1 MASFIVN
8 LEYVSMILGSAP
20 WNIQKEEF
28 IILWTYAVFR
38 EMSLLYFSI
47 SQQKWT
53 YKSVIKTLELIAH
66 IEIASFPN
74 DILNASHKMI
84 HKLEKKKNAY
94 TELANMNEVS
104 SSSKYVLG
112 FVRTLSCILSF
123 MVGFLFDAR
132 LTFNN
137 LTNGFIVIPWTN
149 TVK

>member
-1 MASFIVN
+1 
-8 LEYVSMILGSAP
+8 
-20 WNIQKEEF
+20 
-28 IILWTYAVFR
+28 
-38 EMSLLYFSI
+38 
-47 SQQKWT
+47 
-53 YKSVIKTLELIAH
+53 
-66 IEIASFPN
+66 
-74 DILNASHKMI
+74 MI

-94 TELANMNEVS
+94 TELANTNEVS